1 MKTRTSSPSSQGR
14 RLPFLSACPEGA
26 LIMLRVQPG
35 SPKNETQG
43 IHNNRLKVRLT
54 SPPVEGRANDCLI
67 GFLSKLL
74 GIKKSALAL
83 IAGHKSRDKTVK
95 ISGAS
100 VGEVEKAIA
109 KVLEEV

>member
-1 MKTRTSSPSSQGR
+1 
-14 RLPFLSACPEGA
+14 
-26 LIMLRVQPG
+26 MLRVQPG
-35 SPKNETQG
+35 APKNETQG
-43 IHNNRLKVRLT
+43 IYNNRLKVRLT

-74 GIKKSALAL
+74 GVRKSALAI

-100 VGEVEKAIA
+100 AGDIEASLA
-109 KVLEEV
+109 MTLE

>member
-1 MKTRTSSPSSQGR
+1 MKMQTNSPSSR
-14 RLPFLSACPEGA
+14 SPKFPFLRACPDGA

-35 SPKNETQG
+35 APKNEAQG
-43 IHNNRLKVRLT
+43 VRNNRLKVRLT

-67 GFLSKLL
+67 GFLSKIL
-74 GIKKSALAL
+74 GVKKSALAL

-100 VGEVEKAIA
+100 LVELEKAIA
-109 KVLEEV
+109 TVLE

>member
-1 MKTRTSSPSSQGR
+1 MKTRASSPSSQSPKF
-14 RLPFLSACPEGA
+14 PFLTACPEGA

-35 SPKNETQG
+35 APKNEAQG
-43 IHNNRLKVRLT
+43 VHNNRLKLRLT

-67 GFLSKLL
+67 VFLSKLL

-83 IAGHKSRDKTVK
+83 VAGHKSRDKTVR

-100 VGEVEKAIA
+100 LGGIEASLARI
-109 KVLEEV
+109 LE